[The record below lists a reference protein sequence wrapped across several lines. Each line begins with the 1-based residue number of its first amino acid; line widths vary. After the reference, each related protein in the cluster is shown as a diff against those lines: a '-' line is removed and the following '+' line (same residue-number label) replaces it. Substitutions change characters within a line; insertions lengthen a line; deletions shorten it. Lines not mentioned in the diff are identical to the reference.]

1 MEAVMKVARG
11 VGQVELREVGEPVAG
26 PDEVLIE
33 VGAAGICGTD
43 LHIYHDEFAIRP
55 PVVMGHEIAG
65 TVVAVGQGV
74 TGLTVG
80 THVTTETY
88 FDTCGACRYCR
99 NGKIN
104 LCPER
109 RSIGSAVN
117 GGFADYLIVPERN
130 IHVLPE
136 NISVEAG
143 ALTEPLACV
152 VHGVL
157 THTTVRPGEL
167 AVIAGPGSIGLLT
180 LQVVKAAGATAVVL
194 GTHAD
199 AARLDLA
206 RELGADYTLNVQAED
221 PGPLLRDL
229 SSSGHGADVVYE
241 CFGAGPAAN
250 QVLELVRRGG
260 RYVQIG
266 LFGKPVG
273 WDLDQVC
280 YKELIVTG
288 SNASTPESWLR
299 ALALLKSGKVQT
311 KPLISGRYPLRGWQ
325 EAFKTFEARRGVK
338 LVFTPKV

>member
-1 MEAVMKVARG
+1 MEAVMKVASG
-11 VGQVELREVGEPVAG
+11 VGQVELREIGEPVAG
-26 PDEVLIE
+26 SNEVLIE

-43 LHIYHDEFAIRP
+43 LHIYHGEFTTRP

-65 TVVAVGQGV
+65 TVVAVGREV
-74 TGLTVG
+74 TGLMSG
-80 THVTTETY
+80 ARVTTETY
-88 FDTCGACRYCR
+88 FSTCGACRYCR
-99 NGKIN
+99 NGRVN

-109 RSIGSAVN
+109 RSIGSAVD
-117 GGFADYLIVPERN
+117 GGFADYLVVPAHN
-130 IHVLPE
+130 VHVLPE

-143 ALTEPLACV
+143 ALSEPLACV

-157 THTTVRPGEL
+157 TYPTVRPGEL

-180 LQVVKAAGATAVVL
+180 LQVVKAAGAIPVVL
-194 GTHAD
+194 GTDAD

-206 RELGADYTLNVQAED
+206 RKLGAHTFNVQAED

-229 SSSGHGADVVYE
+229 SSGGYGADVVYE
-241 CFGAGPAAN
+241 CSGADLAAH
-250 QVLELVRRGG
+250 QLLELVRRGG

-280 YKELIVTG
+280 YKELVVTG

-299 ALALLKSGKVQT
+299 ALALLESGQVQT
-311 KPLISGRYPLRGWQ
+311 EPLISGRYRLRGWQ
-325 EAFKTFEARRGVK
+325 EAFETFEARRGVK
-338 LVFTPKV
+338 LMFTPGA

>member
-11 VGQVELREVGEPVAG
+11 VGQVELREIGEPVAG
-26 PDEVLIE
+26 SNEVLIE

-43 LHIYHDEFAIRP
+43 LHIYHDEFATRP

-65 TVVAVGQGV
+65 TVVAVGRGV
-74 TGLTVG
+74 TGLMNG
-80 THVTTETY
+80 ARVTTETY
-88 FDTCGACRYCR
+88 FSTCGACRYCR
-99 NGKIN
+99 NGRVN

-109 RSIGSAVN
+109 RSIGSAVD
-117 GGFADYLIVPERN
+117 GGFADYLVVPAHN
-130 IHVLPE
+130 VHVLPE

-143 ALTEPLACV
+143 ALSEPLACV

-157 THTTVRPGEL
+157 THPTVRPGEL

-180 LQVVKAAGATAVVL
+180 LQVVKAAGAIPVVL
-194 GTHAD
+194 GTDAD

-206 RELGADYTLNVQAED
+206 RKLGAHTFNVQAED

-229 SSSGHGADVVYE
+229 SSGGYGADVVYE
-241 CFGAGPAAN
+241 CSGADLAAH
-250 QVLELVRRGG
+250 QLLELVRRGG

-280 YKELIVTG
+280 YKELVVTG

-299 ALALLKSGKVQT
+299 ALALLESGQVQT
-311 KPLISGRYPLRGWQ
+311 EPLISGRYRLRGWQ
-325 EAFKTFEARRGVK
+325 EAFETFEARRGVK
-338 LVFTPKV
+338 LVFTPGA